1 MLRCFDTAV
10 ILLGS
15 HKLAESTSEVVSI
28 VSPPLLYQNH
38 RRLLCSRPLPSL
50 HAVGERVP
58 TPQWYSCR
66 SEAVP
71 TGDCGETE
79 APAVAKVCAD
89 VAL

>member
-38 RRLLCSRPLPSL
+38 RACCVHAPCPPSMQWESVYQHL
-50 HAVGERVP
+50 NGIHA
-58 TPQWYSCR
+58 
-66 SEAVP
+66 AVKLFQL
-71 TGDCGETE
+71 ET
-79 APAVAKVCAD
+79 VVRQGH
-89 VAL
+89 L